1 MKRLILA
8 LALAGSVTA
17 ASAAGPEPVAPGPGE
32 YDVIVGPISPG
43 KDATYL
49 VTHSDGTT
57 VMTWFSDD
65 KDCERFAPDLDGHCI
80 SGAEAMKRA
89 ALTRRE
95 KPNDWLDIIF
105 AGIYCGGLYAL
116 WRVCLTVFYPF
127 VSGAIWQNVIGPRL
141 IRRWPDVAQRDDK
154 TRPSYL
160 PMRPD
165 DPEVVTLGLFPPP
178 LDDVTHGIRDGL
190 LLGLLCTLIPEL
202 ARPGFLTFI
211 LGIVMLK
218 NILRFSTADGAV
230 ATDRFIWGFREIL
243 MYVGVVVALRSCEF
257 LR

>member
-8 LALAGSVTA
+8 LALAASVTNATA
-17 ASAAGPEPVAPGPGE
+17 AVPEPVAAGANE
-32 YDVIVGPISPG
+32 YEVFVGPTLLHR
-43 KDATYL
+43 DATYL
-49 VTHSDGTT
+49 VTHSGDAT
-57 VMTWFSDD
+57 VMTYFADA
-65 KDCERFAPDLDGHCI
+65 KDCRRFAPDL
-80 SGAEAMKRA
+80 SGTCLSGDAIMKRA
-89 ALTRRE
+89 PVLHRP
-95 KPNDWLDIIF
+95 KPNYWLDIIF

-127 VSGAIWQNVIGPRL
+127 VSGALWQNVIGPRL
-141 IRRWPDVAQRDDK
+141 VKRWPDVAQRDDK

-165 DPEVVTLGLFPPP
+165 DPEVISLGLFPPP
-178 LDDVTHGIRDGL
+178 IDDVTHGIRDGL

-202 ARPGFLTFI
+202 GLPGFLTFI
-211 LGIVMLK
+211 LGVVMLK
-218 NILRFSTADGAV
+218 NIWRFSTADGAV

-243 MYVGVVVALRSCEF
+243 MYVGVVVALRSTEF